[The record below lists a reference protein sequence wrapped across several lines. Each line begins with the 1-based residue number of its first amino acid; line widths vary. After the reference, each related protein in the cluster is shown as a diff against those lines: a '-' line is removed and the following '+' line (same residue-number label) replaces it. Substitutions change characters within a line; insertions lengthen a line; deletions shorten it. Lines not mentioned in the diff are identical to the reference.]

1 MPTPARRASSSTPTS
16 RPSSRNASAATS
28 ISRARLRRASLR
40 AGRSDELAFT
50 HPNIAKTEG
59 ALRFRLVSADNR
71 RALSVYRAQAMDAH
85 TDRQHHNVTLAILA
99 IGALA
104 FALAQTTVIPALTS
118 MQEAFGTTTSGIT
131 WMVSAYF
138 LAASV
143 ATPVLGRLGDMFG
156 KERFL
161 AVSLGAFAAGSV
173 LCALSNGLPLM
184 IVGRVL
190 QGVGGGVFPLSFG
203 IVRDEFPKHK
213 VPTGI
218 ALLGATAGI
227 GGAIGLPLGGLLVD
241 QASYHWIF
249 WVSAAMGVIATIT
262 TIRFVP
268 ESPLRTPGRVD
279 IAGALILAAGL
290 SAVLIGVSR
299 ANDWGW
305 ASDKTLGLLGVGLL
319 VLAAFVAF
327 ERRHSAPLINMRTPA
342 RPSVLVTDLA
352 TLLVGFG
359 LFGTFVLIPQ
369 IAELPT
375 GGDVGLGLN
384 ATEAGLLMAPGGLMM
399 LFAAPIVGRVS
410 ERIGSKLPL
419 ALGALL
425 AAAGLAGMALA
436 HDSAALIILWG
447 AILNTG
453 VGCAFAALPNLVI
466 AAVDPHETG
475 EATGVNTIARN
486 IGASLGGQV
495 AASIVASHV
504 IAGAPADRGFEIAF
518 LMSAGVALL
527 AAVCGLLIPTGNAR
541 ATWRAVADPAEA

>member
-1 MPTPARRASSSTPTS
+1 MTAP
-16 RPSSRNASAATS
+16 
-28 ISRARLRRASLR
+28 I
-40 AGRSDELAFT
+40 
-50 HPNIAKTEG
+50 
-59 ALRFRLVSADNR
+59 
-71 RALSVYRAQAMDAH
+71 
-85 TDRQHHNVTLAILA
+85 DRQHHNLTLAILA

-104 FALAQTTVIPALTS
+104 FSLAQTTIIPALTA
-118 MQEAFGTTTSGIT
+118 MQEAFDVGTGDII

-161 AVSLGAFAAGSV
+161 AVSLGAFAIGSV
-173 LCALSNGLPLM
+173 VCALSDGLELM

-190 QGVGGGVFPLSFG
+190 QGIGGGVFPLSFG
-203 IVRDEFPKHK
+203 IVRDEFPIGKI
-213 VPTGI
+213 PTGI
-218 ALLGATAGI
+218 AMLGATAGI

-249 WVSAAMGVIATIT
+249 WISAAMGVIATVT

-268 ESPLRTPGRVD
+268 ESPLRSPGKVD
-279 IAGALILAAGL
+279 YVGAGILAVGL
-290 SAVLIGVSR
+290 SAVLIAVSR
-299 ANDWGW
+299 ANQWGW
-305 ASDKTLGLLGVGLL
+305 ASDRTLGLLAIGLL

-327 ERRHSAPLINMRTPA
+327 ERRHPAPLINIRTLS
-342 RPSVLVTDLA
+342 RPPVLITDLA

-369 IAELPT
+369 LAELPT

-384 ATEAGLLMAPGGLMM
+384 ATQAGLLMAPGGLMM
-399 LFAAPIVGRVS
+399 LVAAPIVGRVS
-410 ERIGSKLPL
+410 ERFGSKLPL
-419 ALGALL
+419 AVGSVL

-436 HDSAALIILWG
+436 HDSAVLIIVWG

-466 AAVDPHETG
+466 AAVEPHETG

-486 IGASLGGQV
+486 VGAALGGQV

-504 IAGAPADRGFEIAF
+504 LAGGMPANRGFELAF

-527 AAVCGLLIPTGNAR
+527 AGVCGLLIPTVRRGSALGLR
-541 ATWRAVADPAEA
+541 TAAAER

>member
-1 MPTPARRASSSTPTS
+1 MT
-16 RPSSRNASAATS
+16 
-28 ISRARLRRASLR
+28 
-40 AGRSDELAFT
+40 
-50 HPNIAKTEG
+50 
-59 ALRFRLVSADNR
+59 
-71 RALSVYRAQAMDAH
+71 AH
-85 TDRQHHNVTLAILA
+85 SDRQHHNVTLAILA
-99 IGALA
+99 IGALG
-104 FALAQTTVIPALTS
+104 FALAQTTVIPALTD
-118 MQEAFGTTTSGIT
+118 MQHAFGVSTSAIT
-131 WMVSAYF
+131 WMISAYF

-161 AVSLGAFAAGSV
+161 AVSLAAFAAGSV

-203 IVRDEFPKHK
+203 IVRDEFPLAK

-227 GGAIGLPLGGLLVD
+227 GAAIGLPLGGLLVD

-249 WVSAAMGVIATIT
+249 WMSAAMGIVATIT

-268 ESPLRTPGRVD
+268 ESPLRAPGRVD
-279 IAGALILAAGL
+279 IAGAFILAAGL
-290 SAVLIGVSR
+290 SAVLIAVSR

-305 ASDKTLGLLGVGLL
+305 ASDKTLGLLAVGLAI
-319 VLAAFVAF
+319 LAAFVGY
-327 ERRHSAPLINMRTPA
+327 ERRHSAPLINMRTLA
-342 RPSVLVTDLA
+342 RPAVLVTDFA

-359 LFGTFVLIPQ
+359 LFGTYILIPQ
-369 IAELPT
+369 IAELAK

-399 LFAAPIVGRVS
+399 LIAAPIVGRVS

-419 ALGALL
+419 AVGAFLASGGLL
-425 AAAGLAGMALA
+425 GMALA
-436 HDSAALIILWG
+436 HDSAWLIIVWG

-466 AAVDPHETG
+466 AAVEPHETG

-486 IGASLGGQV
+486 VGASLGGQV
-495 AASIVASHV
+495 AAAIIASHV
-504 IAGAPADRGFEIAF
+504 IAGAPANRGFEIAF
-518 LMSAGVALL
+518 LMSAGIALL
-527 AAVCGLLIPTGNAR
+527 AGICGLLIPTGRGAVS
-541 ATWRAVADPAEA
+541 WRAVADPAEA